1 MEFCVMSASWS
12 ARGLQAQPIGVLTA
26 WNSIVTALRACGPP
40 GGSVAKGITKISY
53 NGYRFPP
60 EIIQQA
66 IWLYLR
72 FTLSFR
78 SRADRRAKQPSNFVS
93 RRFPLDVAKAPF
105 DDHAGSG
112 FTLDDDLGATARPIR
127 RREKNAFLDDGLSG
141 RCLEKPSSSVR
152 QNTKHGTAVANP
164 L

>member
-1 MEFCVMSASWS
+1 MSASRS

-26 WNSIVTALRACGPP
+26 WNGIVTALRACGPP

-78 SRADRRAKQPSNFVS
+78 GLRIAEASSLSRVVS
-93 RRFPLDVAKAPF
+93 RRFPLDVANAPF
-105 DDHAGSG
+105 DDHAGST
-112 FTLDDDLGATARPIR
+112 FTVDDDLGATARPIR
-127 RREKNAFLDDGLSG
+127 RREKNALLDGCLLG
-141 RCLEKPSSSVR
+141 RRFEKPSSPVR
-152 QNTKHGTAVANP
+152 QNTQHGAALANS

>member
-1 MEFCVMSASWS
+1 M
-12 ARGLQAQPIGVLTA
+12 
-26 WNSIVTALRACGPP
+26 LRACNPP
-40 GGSVAKGITKISY
+40 GGSVHKDTKISY

-72 FTLSFR
+72 FTLSFL

-112 FTLDDDLGATARPIR
+112 FTLDDDLGATARPVR
-127 RREKNAFLDDGLSG
+127 HSKKNALFDDGLSG

>member
-1 MEFCVMSASWS
+1 MSASWS
-12 ARGLQAQPIGVLTA
+12 TRGVQAQPIGVLTA
-26 WNSIVTALRACGPP
+26 WNGIVTALRACNPRGD
-40 GGSVAKGITKISY
+40 SVAKGITKISY

-60 EIIQQA
+60 EIIEQA

-78 SRADRRAKQPSNFVS
+78 SRAERQAKQPSNFVS

-105 DDHAGSG
+105 DNHAGFG

-127 RREKNAFLDDGLSG
+127 RREKNAFLDD
-141 RCLEKPSSSVR
+141 
-152 QNTKHGTAVANP
+152 
-164 L
+164 